1 MIDPNSPSFHDAE
14 EGLEVYVNS
23 DREIVVILPS
33 TVYLRPEVA
42 ERFANALL
50 ATAAWVKRSYERD

>member
-14 EGLEVYVNS
+14 EAIEVFVNS
-23 DREIVVILPS
+23 DREIVVNLPS
-33 TVYLRPEVA
+33 EVYLRPDVA

-50 ATAAWVKRSYERD
+50 AAAAWVKRSYERD